1 MKFSTPIVSIVGVV
15 ALLIGVA
22 LGWWIFG
29 SAKDAST
36 QAENATPGIRSEE
49 LQRQVKAYLTDH
61 PEVIV
66 EAIQRYKTRRRA
78 TKQAKLKDTIARRKD
93 ELLHDPASPVGG
105 NPQGDITLVEFSDY
119 NCPYCRHF
127 TPVLAKAETADPMLR
142 VVHKEIPILGP
153 SSLYAATAALA
164 SRKQGKYIAFH
175 RALMEAKGVAT
186 ERLVLAIAARVGI
199 DVTQLKQDSKD
210 PAIQAAIGRNL
221 ALARELQITGTPTF
235 VIGDTLV
242 SGALNLQRLQALV
255 RHARATK

>member
-1 MKFSTPIVSIVGVV
+1 MSIVGVI

-29 SAKDAST
+29 SAKDAGT
-36 QAENATPGIRSEE
+36 QVPDVTSGMRSEE
-49 LQRQVKAYLTDH
+49 FQQRVKTYLTDH

-66 EAIQRYKTRRRA
+66 EAIQRYKSRRLA
-78 TKQAKLKDTIARRKD
+78 TKQAKRKDIIASRKD
-93 ELLHDPASPVGG
+93 ELLHDPTSPVGG

-119 NCPYCRHF
+119 NCPYCRRF
-127 TPVLAKAETADPMLR
+127 TPVLAKAEAADPMLR

-164 SRKQGKYIAFH
+164 ARRQGKYIAFH

-186 ERLVLAIAARVGI
+186 KGLVLAIAAKVGI
-199 DVTQLKQDSKD
+199 DVTQLKHDSKD

-221 ALARELQITGTPTF
+221 ALARALQITGTPTF
-235 VIGDTLV
+235 VIDDRIV
-242 SGALNLQRLQALV
+242 SGAMNLERLQALV